1 MDSSIFLRQD
11 AVVKR
16 GRSRM
21 KTKNLLAATALTV
34 LLAGCSSDDK
44 ATPKQATTKEAETTV
59 EEQVVTDQIGREVT
73 LPKEIDSVVVGGIL
87 PYYSTWYVATNS
99 TKEIVGMHPNSY
111 NAAENS
117 ILAKISPDILRADT
131 SFVKNGE
138 VNIEELMKINP
149 QVYIEHANDEATI
162 DKVTEA
168 GIPVVGI
175 QAIDAAA
182 AEPLATFNS
191 WLELT
196 SQMTGTV
203 DRANRFLAEGK
214 KVQAQ
219 LDEKLKPLAEKDK
232 PRAMVLFMHD
242 DKTITI
248 TGRNFFGNQWLNATG
263 AVDVAEK
270 DIQGKKEVNL
280 EQIYAWNPDIIYITN
295 FTQTQPQDLLEGKVE
310 GQDWSQIKAVQDGK
324 VYKIPLG
331 IYRWSPPNGDAPL
344 MLKWMAQQN
353 HPQLFDY
360 KMEDEIITY
369 YKDFYE
375 YDLAADDVQDILH
388 PSSAAAK

>member
-1 MDSSIFLRQD
+1 
-11 AVVKR
+11 
-16 GRSRM
+16 
-21 KTKNLLAATALTV
+21 
-34 LLAGCSSDDK
+34 
-44 ATPKQATTKEAETTV
+44 
-59 EEQVVTDQIGREVT
+59 
-73 LPKEIDSVVVGGIL
+73 
-87 PYYSTWYVATNS
+87 
-99 TKEIVGMHPNSY
+99 
-111 NAAENS
+111 
-117 ILAKISPDILRADT
+117 
-131 SFVKNGE
+131 
-138 VNIEELMKINP
+138 
-149 QVYIEHANDEATI
+149 
-162 DKVTEA
+162 
-168 GIPVVGI
+168 
-175 QAIDAAA
+175 
-182 AEPLATFNS
+182 
-191 WLELT
+191 
-196 SQMTGTV
+196 MTGTV

-242 DKTITI
+242 DKTITV

-360 KMEDEIITY
+360 KMEDEITTY